1 MLADYQEKATTQ
13 AFLLRDKTADYD
25 TIVVAFRGTE
35 PFDSDAWCSD
45 FDISWY
51 ELERVGKIH
60 GGFMK
65 SLGLQKNI
73 GWPKN
78 ITKKDNSH
86 SDLAYYAIREM
97 LKELLGKNEKARYI
111 ITGHSFGGALSILF
125 PAILILHEEKLLLE
139 RLDGIYTFGQPRVGD
154 ETFGKFMEQN
164 LKDHNIRYFR
174 FVYGNDIVPRLPY
187 DDEALMFKHFGTC
200 LYFNRFYEGKV
211 NRKHHFF
218 LVTNLH
224 FSYIYDI
231 SYMHT

>member
-1 MLADYQEKATTQ
+1 MVFMYVLADYQGKATTQ
-13 AFLLRDKTADYD
+13 AFLLRDKTADDYD

-51 ELERVGKIH
+51 ELKGQEEVGKIH

-65 SLGLQKNI
+65 SLGLQKNE

-78 ITKKDNSH
+78 ITKKDDSH
-86 SDLAYYAIREM
+86 PDLAYYAIREM

-154 ETFGKFMEQN
+154 EIFGKFMEQK

-187 DDEALMFKHFGTC
+187 DDKTLMFKHFGTC
-200 LYFNRFYEGKV
+200 LYYDRFYEGKV
-211 NRKHHFF
+211 N
-218 LVTNLH
+218 TS
-224 FSYIYDI
+224 FSCY
-231 SYMHT
+231 

>member
-1 MLADYQEKATTQ
+1 MIFMYVLADYQEKATTQ

-51 ELERVGKIH
+51 ELKAEGVGKIH

-65 SLGLQKNI
+65 SLGLQKNV

-78 ITKKDNSH
+78 ITKKDDSH
-86 SDLAYYAIREM
+86 QDLAYYAIREM

-154 ETFGKFMEQN
+154 ETFGKFMEQK

-187 DDEALMFKHFGTC
+187 DDKALMFKHFGTC
-200 LYFNRFYEGKV
+200 LYYNRFYEGKV
-211 NRKHHFF
+211 NTSFSCYQFKF
-218 LVTNLH
+218 LV
-224 FSYIYDI
+224 YI
-231 SYMHT
+231 